1 MQVMFQPKEI
11 FWEKIREKLKQLK
24 INNTIQQVTEYT
36 LYTQHYPQNFLSAV
50 QFLEDVQIA
59 L

>member
-24 INNTIQQVTEYT
+24 INNTIQQVAEYT
-36 LYTQHYPQNFLSAV
+36 LYTLHYTQNFLSAV
-50 QFLEDVQIA
+50 QFLEVVQIT
-59 L
+59 